1 MENSNEYIIYK
12 FIEPLIYASYLFFV
26 FLSIQILF
34 LLNDIDKKIVNSIIT
49 GSFLRKNCLYLLS
62 LTVFF
67 ILFDLAGDIK
77 QFDAAFGIF
86 EILAP
91 VTLLLAS
98 YEWYCKLRPCVNK
111 LLPEELTNA
120 KYKYPAK

>member
-1 MENSNEYIIYK
+1 MDNSNEYIVYQ
-12 FIEPLIYASYLFFV
+12 FIEPLIYTSYLFFI

-62 LTVFF
+62 LSVFF
-67 ILFDLAGDIK
+67 ILFDLTGTIK
-77 QFDAAFGIF
+77 QFDAIFGIF
-86 EILAP
+86 KILAP

-98 YEWYCKLRPCVNK
+98 YEWYSKLRPYVSK
-111 LLPEELTNA
+111 LLPEELTNF
-120 KYKYPAK
+120 KHFPPVP